1 MVERKKRRERARV
14 MKKWRERRDGERMI
28 KRRKEG
34 VKEGRMREIYR
45 VQKVKDQNRKTGR
58 TGGNRSRERQ
68 E

>member
-1 MVERKKRRERARV
+1 MKRTKR
-14 MKKWRERRDGERMI
+14 GERE
-28 KRRKEG
+28 KDERKEG